1 MKNLLFFLIFF
12 CVKNTFAQNKS
23 FLTGATVGLI
33 TINSG
38 SSGISKTGFTTSTG
52 LDYRLS
58 DKLWLAGILEFQMI
72 SYEKNTSKFDIQ
84 GKIYI
89 TPFKAGLRYMLAD
102 KILSPY
108 LTTNLGLAIIDSPTA
123 ELNGS
128 IIKID
133 SQSELS
139 FGYDLGV
146 GVQWKF
152 KPTFFPFLEANFNQF
167 LGKNEISNRSFE
179 QISIKFGIRTYP
191 F

>member
-12 CVKNTFAQNKS
+12 CVKNTFAQNKN
-23 FLTGATVGLI
+23 FLTGATVGLV

-38 SSGISKTGFTTSTG
+38 SSGISKTGFSTSTG

-84 GKIYI
+84 GKIYV

-133 SQSELS
+133 SQNELS

-146 GVQWKF
+146 GLQWKF

-167 LGKNEISNRSFE
+167 FGKNEISNRSFE